1 MTDCLDASQ
10 YYFLR
15 RFVRSVLRLRL
26 LLRLLSS
33 SSSFLLALD
42 LLELDLLELEERVF
56 LTVDVRAR
64 GAVGVLSRV
73 DCLLLTLVESL
84 DRLRFALEL
93 ELY

>member
-1 MTDCLDASQ
+1 M
-10 YYFLR
+10 
-15 RFVRSVLRLRL
+15 
-26 LLRLLSS
+26 LSS

-42 LLELDLLELEERVF
+42 LLALELEERVF